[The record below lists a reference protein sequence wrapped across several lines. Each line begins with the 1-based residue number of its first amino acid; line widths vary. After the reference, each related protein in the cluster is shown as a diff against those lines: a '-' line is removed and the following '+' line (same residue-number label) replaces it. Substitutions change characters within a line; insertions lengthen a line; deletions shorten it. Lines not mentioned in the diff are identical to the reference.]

1 MKVLILTQHF
11 PPETVGTGRRAL
23 DLAESLAGRG
33 HQVTVITGVPNHP
46 SSLGRSYCHHA
57 PREERTAEGYHVLR
71 VPVFRS
77 ADARPLNRLMTYG
90 TFMLTAAWRGLRQ
103 PRPEV
108 IIAVSPLPTGLAA
121 LPARLWH
128 RTKLVY
134 DLQDIWPE
142 SALVVGVMEQGLAL
156 RMLKRIERLFYGSC
170 AAVVGLSEGFKR
182 YLVALGLPPGR
193 VAVIHNGVDWEMFA
207 GAQPNDQLRHSPP
220 FAGRFVVG
228 YIGNIGLAQRLETV
242 LEAAQLLRA
251 EPIAFLLM
259 GEGVEKRRLLA
270 LARDRGLEN
279 VRFLAGVPRLEVP
292 AVLAACDALLVI
304 LRRDPL
310 FEITIPSKLYEYMAA
325 GKPVLCSVGGEV
337 AALVAESKCG
347 LPVPPSDG
355 QALAESIRK
364 LVRDPERCRTFGEAG
379 AAWVRAHF
387 SRASVMDT
395 YAKLL
400 EDLTKGT
407 SSVDEEI
414 ASPGLERMAS
424 KGP

>member
-1 MKVLILTQHF
+1 MKVLIFTQHF

-23 DLAESLAGRG
+23 DLAESLTGRG

-46 SSLGRSYCHHA
+46 SSLGRAYCWDTA
-57 PREERTAEGYHVLR
+57 REERAAEGYRVLR

-77 ADARPLNRLMTYG
+77 VDARTLKRLMTYG
-90 TFMLTAAWRGLRQ
+90 TFLLSAAWCGLRQ

-121 LPARLWH
+121 LLPRLWH

-142 SALVVGVMEQGLAL
+142 SVVAVGVMEQGMAL
-156 RMLKRIERLFYGSC
+156 RILKRVERVFYRFC
-170 AAVVGLSEGFKR
+170 AAVVGIAEGFKR
-182 YLVALGLPPGR
+182 YLVGLGLPPER
-193 VAVIHNGVDWEMFA
+193 VVVIHNGVDSDMFA
-207 GAQPNDQLRHSPP
+207 GARPNEQLRHSPP

-242 LEAAQLLRA
+242 LEAAHLLR
-251 EPIAFLLM
+251 EESIAFLLM
-259 GEGVEKRRLLA
+259 GEGVEKRRLLV
-270 LARDRGLEN
+270 LARDRGLEKI
-279 VRFLAGVPRLEVP
+279 RFLEGVPRLEVP
-292 AVLAACDALLVI
+292 SILATCDALLVI

-325 GKPVLCSVGGEV
+325 GKPVLCSVRGET
-337 AALVAESKCG
+337 AALVTESKCG
-347 LPVPPSDG
+347 LVVPPADG
-355 QALAESIRK
+355 QALAESIRT
-364 LVRDPERCRTFGEAG
+364 LARDPERCRMFGEAG

-387 SRASVMDT
+387 SRASLMDT

-400 EDLTKGT
+400 EGLTKGT
-407 SSVDEEI
+407 SRVDEEI